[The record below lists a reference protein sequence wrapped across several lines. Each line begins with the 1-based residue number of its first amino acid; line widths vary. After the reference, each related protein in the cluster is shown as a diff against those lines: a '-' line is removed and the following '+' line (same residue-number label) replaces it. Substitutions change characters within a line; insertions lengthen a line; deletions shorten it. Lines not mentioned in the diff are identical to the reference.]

1 MTFLTLVLWRRCNA
15 MDEDCRVW
23 WDDHITAKFSQTVED
38 ALQCALVKADWD
50 PLSDKKIAAQR
61 RPTTLIRSA
70 PSTPPPTCSVP
81 SPPLTSPPRVPAV
94 DQPPTPSAAPD
105 AEGMTFELPPIDP
118 SIEIVTEGMP
128 REEATTVIEEGEAA
142 KAEVEASVVVGAMV
156 EDGEAIGAAVVP
168 ELRASRPAKRLH
180 ITLSSSE
187 DEGEDEA
194 PPTEL
199 VDVAASKAAVAAMPS
214 PADLPLVLVSMVAA
228 VSLPVEMVVPT
239 LVTSITPHRPSG
251 IVIRSEPTSSD
262 NLDAL
267 FTSLYEEGAQ
277 LALDHSAKRQ
287 F

>member
-1 MTFLTLVLWRRCNA
+1 MLWMRTVGFGGMIISQPSLLRRSR
-15 MDEDCRVW
+15 MPYV
-23 WDDHITAKFSQTVED
+23 
-38 ALQCALVKADWD
+38 
-50 PLSDKKIAAQR
+50 AAQH

-70 PSTPPPTCSVP
+70 PSTLRPTCSVP

-94 DQPPTPSAAPD
+94 DQPTTPSAALD

-128 REEATTVIEEGEAA
+128 REEATTVIEKGEAA
-142 KAEVEASVVVGAMV
+142 KAEVEASVVVGATV

-168 ELRASRPAKRLH
+168 ELRASRPAKRLP
-180 ITLSSSE
+180 SE

-199 VDVAASKAAVAAMPS
+199 VDVAASKAAAVAMPS

-251 IVIRSEPTSSD
+251 IVIRSEPTSTD

-277 LALDHSAKRQ
+277 LALDHSAKRR